1 MSAYENIA
9 TVYFYMGKLEKSD
22 YYMERRLRGKSEAM
36 FSAQKKISLSF
47 MRRRY
52 NHVKVALPF
61 KSE

>member
-9 TVYFYMGKLEKSD
+9 LVYFYMGKLEKAD
-22 YYMERRLRGKSEAM
+22 YYMDRRLRGKSEAM

-52 NHVKVALPF
+52 TNV
-61 KSE
+61 